1 MRVDAGVQCFELA
14 SIPGATETEVRNA
27 LSFCVVGG
35 GATGVEF
42 AGTLADFVRSDLAA
56 RYPAVADNAQVTLL
70 QSQATVLT
78 QFSAGLQGAA
88 IGALEGAG
96 VNVRLSVRVQEVRS
110 DRAIIRNKEGEIEE
124 IPFGMCVWSAGLDS
138 RPLTERLVRQVG
150 SAQHKFQ
157 RPRGSK
163 KLAVDPWLRV
173 VGADD
178 LMALGDCSSLYG
190 APLPATAQVAAQQGA
205 YAARLLNDSVRLGVG
220 GELTSPPAA
229 APAPW
234 QKKDA
239 LGGPLGPFHFLSL
252 GLLAYVGDDR
262 ALTQFE
268 LGKSQRL
275 RYEASGRFAFL
286 LWKSVYV
293 TKQVSFRNRVLIL
306 FDWMK
311 TRVFGRDTSIF

>member
-1 MRVDAGVQCFELA
+1 MRCLPP
-14 SIPGATETEVRNA
+14 SGA
-27 LSFCVVGG
+27 
-35 GATGVEF
+35 
-42 AGTLADFVRSDLAA
+42 
-56 RYPAVADNAQVTLL
+56 
-70 QSQATVLT
+70 
-78 QFSAGLQGAA
+78 
-88 IGALEGAG
+88 
-96 VNVRLSVRVQEVRS
+96 
-110 DRAIIRNKEGEIEE
+110 
-124 IPFGMCVWSAGLDS
+124 
-138 RPLTERLVRQVG
+138 
-150 SAQHKFQ
+150 
-157 RPRGSK
+157 
-163 KLAVDPWLRV
+163 
-173 VGADD
+173 
-178 LMALGDCSSLYG
+178 
-190 APLPATAQVAAQQGA
+190 
-205 YAARLLNDSVRLGVG
+205 
-220 GELTSPPAA
+220 
-229 APAPW
+229 W